1 MKRFHRSNL
10 ALMGVLPLQFKEGE
24 TAKEEYQILIFEDI
38 KPRQLVKVTA
48 ADEDGTQKTF
58 EAAVRFD
65 SEVEIDYYRHGG
77 VLQMVLRNKL
87 ALSQKEERQR

>member
-1 MKRFHRSNL
+1 ML
-10 ALMGVLPLQFKEGE
+10 
-24 TAKEEYQILIFEDI
+24 EDI